1 MKKVITRLTTMLM
14 AVFTMAIIAALPIT
28 AFAAENEVA
37 AVVEETPIY
46 EENEENVIIVQPMLN
61 NYEEPV
67 IQQLGNPQGGGQQG
81 GGQQGGSKSGSSTAD
96 SAYENTMDF
105 IITWI
110 RRLGAAVALFGGI
123 MLGLALKNNEADQK
137 ETGIKTMIAGFV
149 VFAIC
154 GAVDMFDLF
163 S

>member
-137 ETGIKTMIAGFV
+137 ENGIKTMIAGFV

>member
-67 IQQLGNPQGGGQQG
+67 IQQLGNPQGGGQQC
-81 GGQQGGSKSGSSTAD
+81 GSKSGSSTAD

-137 ETGIKTMIAGFV
+137 ENGIKTMIAGFV

>member
-1 MKKVITRLTTMLM
+1 MKKVISRLTTMLM

-28 AFAAENEVA
+28 AFAAENEAAVT
-37 AVVEETPIY
+37 AVVEEAPIY
-46 EENEENVIIVQPMLN
+46 EENEENVIIVQPMIN

-67 IQQLGNPQGGGQQG
+67 IQQLGNPQGGGQP
-81 GGQQGGSKSGSSTAD
+81 GGSKSGSSTAD

-137 ETGIKTMIAGFV
+137 ENGIKTMIAGFV

>member
-1 MKKVITRLTTMLM
+1 MEEFIMKKVITRLTTMLM

-81 GGQQGGSKSGSSTAD
+81 GSKSGSSTAD

-137 ETGIKTMIAGFV
+137 ENGIKTMIAGFV

>member
-28 AFAAENEVA
+28 AFAAENEA
-37 AVVEETPIY
+37 AATAVVEEAPIY
-46 EENEENVIIVQPMLN
+46 EGNEENVIIVQPMIN

-81 GGQQGGSKSGSSTAD
+81 SKSGSATAD
-96 SAYENTMDF
+96 SAYENTVDF

-110 RRLGAAVALFGGI
+110 RRAGALVAFFGII
-123 MLGLALKNNEADQK
+123 MLALAMKNQDAENK
-137 ETGIKTMIAGFV
+137 ERGIWTAIAGFV
-149 VFAIC
+149 VFAVC

>member
-81 GGQQGGSKSGSSTAD
+81 GSKSGSSTAD
-96 SAYENTMDF
+96 SAYENIMDF

-137 ETGIKTMIAGFV
+137 ENGIKTMIAGFV

>member
-1 MKKVITRLTTMLM
+1 MKKVISRLTTMLM
-14 AVFTMAIIAALPIT
+14 AVFTMAIIASLPIT
-28 AFAAENEVA
+28 AFAAENEA
-37 AVVEETPIY
+37 AATAIVEEAPIY
-46 EENEENVIIVQPMLN
+46 EENEENVIIVQPMIN

-67 IQQLGNPQGGGQQG
+67 IQQLGNPQGGGQPS
-81 GGQQGGSKSGSSTAD
+81 GSKSGSTTAD
-96 SAYENTMDF
+96 TAYENTMDF

-137 ETGIKTMIAGFV
+137 ENGIKTMIAGFV

>member
-1 MKKVITRLTTMLM
+1 MKKVISRLTTMLM

-28 AFAAENEVA
+28 AFAAENEA
-37 AVVEETPIY
+37 AATAIVEEAPIY
-46 EENEENVIIVQPMLN
+46 EENEENVIIVQPMIN

-67 IQQLGNPQGGGQQG
+67 IQQLGNPQGGGQPS
-81 GGQQGGSKSGSSTAD
+81 GSKSGSTTAD
-96 SAYENTMDF
+96 TAYENTMDF

-137 ETGIKTMIAGFV
+137 ENGIKTMIAGFV

>member
-123 MLGLALKNNEADQK
+123 MLSLALKNNEADQK
-137 ETGIKTMIAGFV
+137 ENGIKTMIAGFV

>member
-28 AFAAENEVA
+28 AFAAENEA
-37 AVVEETPIY
+37 AATAVVEEAPIY
-46 EENEENVIIVQPMLN
+46 EENEENVIIVQPMIN

-81 GGQQGGSKSGSSTAD
+81 GSKSGSTTAD

-123 MLGLALKNNEADQK
+123 MLALALKNNDADQK
-137 ETGIKTMIAGFV
+137 ENGIKTMIAGFV

>member
-1 MKKVITRLTTMLM
+1 MKKFFIRITTIIM
-14 AVFTMAIIAALPIT
+14 AVFTLAIMAALPVT

-37 AVVEETPIY
+37 AVVVEEEVPAYTEQ
-46 EENEENVIIVQPMLN
+46 EEVVYVQAMAN
-61 NYEEPV
+61 TYEEPV

-81 GGQQGGSKSGSSTAD
+81 GSKSGSSSAD
-96 SAYENTMDF
+96 AAYENTMDF

-110 RRLGAAVALFGGI
+110 RRVGAAIALFGGF
-123 MLGLALKNNEADQK
+123 MLALGLKNNEPEPKAR
-137 ETGIKTMIAGFV
+137 GIMAMVAGFV
-149 VFAIC
+149 VWAIC